1 MKSDNQSVSDK
12 IEKEL
17 KKMKKKLDGENLA
30 LNKILKSTT
39 LFKENETV
47 RNIKKKNNNNQI

>member
-1 MKSDNQSVSDK
+1 MKSDNQSVSEK

-30 LNKILKSTT
+30 LNKILKCTT